1 MSVDSGLVVVG
12 FITLVYII
20 LGKGILIVALLM
32 QVFYLTGVDEGF

>member
-32 QVFYLTGVDEGF
+32 QVFYLRGVNEGF